1 MSSGFILILVL
12 WGGQGV
18 SVTTQ
23 KFANEKYCQQA
34 GETAL
39 QMVKGAWA
47 SVRYSCVPAGA

>member
-1 MSSGFILILVL
+1 MSGFILILAL

-34 GETAL
+34 GEASVQIL
-39 QMVKGAWA
+39 KGAWA
-47 SVRYSCVPAGA
+47 SARYTCVPAGV